1 MCVETAETEGGD
13 KHTQDRR
20 RRAGGGEE
28 EAQRKQR
35 RQQLLIMSMDEQFMV
50 EVATSELSSR
60 AGDMSRRVGNCL
72 ASGMLPLFTHP
83 FALPLALF
91 LAYAK

>member
-1 MCVETAETEGGD
+1 MWRLQKQKEEISIHRT
-13 KHTQDRR
+13 
-20 RRAGGGEE
+20 GGEE
-28 EAQRKQR
+28 EAQRKQAQRKQR
-35 RQQLLIMSMDEQFMV
+35 RQQLHIMSMDEQFMV

-72 ASGMLPLFTHP
+72 ASGMLPLFAHP

>member
-1 MCVETAETEGGD
+1 MWRLQKQKEEISIHRT
-13 KHTQDRR
+13 
-20 RRAGGGEE
+20 GGEE
-28 EAQRKQR
+28 KKAQRKQAQRKQR
-35 RQQLLIMSMDEQFMV
+35 RQQLHIMSMDEQFMV

-72 ASGMLPLFTHP
+72 ASGMLLLSAHP